1 MFYEVPIPTLID
13 LDTWET
19 LPRHHGLYIKGLT
32 FYLTGEISIPF
43 ETNLLSNPYLTHL
56 LSGLD
61 LPCYYLFDI
70 YIELTH
76 LRCELVAVGF
86 IRLNRLD
93 KSSRY
98 KGNFYTINRARI
110 VPSLAR
116 FNIITVFIIV
126 TLLFNERKNIL

>member
-70 YIELTH
+70 MYLIKPSKL
-76 LRCELVAVGF
+76 
-86 IRLNRLD
+86 
-93 KSSRY
+93 
-98 KGNFYTINRARI
+98 GNY
-110 VPSLAR
+110 
-116 FNIITVFIIV
+116 
-126 TLLFNERKNIL
+126 NILKFHTMN